1 MGFEEK
7 IMNLIAL
14 MAALII
20 AIGVYD
26 VFVNTDDED
35 EFDKDEWDDTK

>member
-20 AIGVYD
+20 AIGVYHA
-26 VFVNTDDED
+26 VVHTDDKD